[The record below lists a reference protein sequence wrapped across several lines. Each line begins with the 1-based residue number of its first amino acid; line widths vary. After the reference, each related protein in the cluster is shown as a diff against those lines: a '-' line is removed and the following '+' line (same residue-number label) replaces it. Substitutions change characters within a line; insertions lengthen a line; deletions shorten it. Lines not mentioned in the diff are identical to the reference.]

1 MGSLRGGDGDGRPP
15 PDDGDLPEFPPEWGV
30 VVIPDDLTELDKES
44 AALQRE
50 RRRDMRRT
58 KWRRRLRLPA
68 AKGNGENPSP
78 VGVPLL
84 IMSIAIIA
92 ALTSLFA
99 ITLTSR
105 SSRSQQS
112 TTAPTVTPQE
122 SPQMIDL
129 ALTDAADNSVRLRD
143 TLPAAILLL
152 DGCACD
158 QLIRDT
164 VAAAPPGVTVIA
176 IDRTPPV
183 LPVGVNV
190 TTLADPEQALLATYA
205 DGPDRSAQ
213 PAGVPTAVLVADD
226 GTVTKVANPA
236 NRLVDFKN
244 ALTALG
250 G

>member
-15 PDDGDLPEFPPEWGV
+15 PDDGDLPNFPPEWGV
-30 VVIPDDLTELDKES
+30 VVIPDDLTELDRES

-50 RRRDMRRT
+50 RRRQSRRV
-58 KWRRRLRLPA
+58 KWRRRLGLPTA
-68 AKGNGENPSP
+68 NANGDSPP

-105 SSRSQQS
+105 S
-112 TTAPTVTPQE
+112 TKTAQPSAPAVTPQE

-129 ALTDAADNSVRLRD
+129 ALTDANSQSVRLRD
-143 TLPAAILLL
+143 TLPAVILLL

-164 VAAAPPGVTVIA
+164 VAAAPPAVTVIA
-176 IDRTPPV
+176 IDRTAPT

-190 TTLADPEQALLATYA
+190 TALADPEQALLATYA

-226 GTVTKVANPA
+226 GTVTKVASPA
-236 NRLVDFKN
+236 SKLVDFKTQ
-244 ALTALG
+244 LTALG

>member
-15 PDDGDLPEFPPEWGV
+15 PDDGDLPNFPPEWGV
-30 VVIPDDLTELDKES
+30 VVIPDDLTELDRES

-50 RRRDMRRT
+50 RRRQTRRA
-58 KWRRRLRLPA
+58 KWRGRFGLPA
-68 AKGNGENPSP
+68 SNSKGETPP

-105 SSRSQQS
+105 STKAQP
-112 TTAPTVTPQE
+112 TAPAVAPQE

-129 ALTDAADNSVRLRD
+129 ALTNATDQSVRLRD
-143 TLPAAILLL
+143 TLPAVFLLL
-152 DGCACD
+152 DGCGCD

-164 VAAAPPGVTVIA
+164 VAATPPGVTVIA
-176 IDRTPPV
+176 IDRTIPV

-205 DGPDRSAQ
+205 DGPDRGAQ

-226 GTVTKVANPA
+226 GTVTKVASPA
-236 NRLVDFKN
+236 SKLVDFKT